1 MRLILA
7 VSLILCLLFSLT
19 ACTPTAP
26 RDPFAYAAAPF
37 SLTVEGTYLPAGD
50 AEGASRP
57 FTVKIIVGMPVLSIF
72 SHKQR
77 RHRFYSC

>member
-7 VSLILCLLFSLT
+7 VSLILCLLFSLP

-37 SLTVEGTYLPAGD
+37 SVTVEGTYLPTSD
-50 AEGASRP
+50 EGGTPRP
-57 FTVKIIVGMPVLSIF
+57 FAARIAEKYGLSYRELVGNPS
-72 SHKQR
+72 QA
-77 RHRFYSC
+77 